1 MLLRKCL
8 GLGAKVKILKNTNYK
23 TIITDDIWLKAYESK
38 KLIVDIAIKIAK
50 QNKLYFDVSS
60 HKIAR
65 KLKES
70 EYADADKKKKLTSSI
85 KKLQKQYMHNVD
97 VFIQTYNNLKS
108 KGFEHKTIIEF
119 LSNGW
124 GAGNSNYNPKN
135 IKSVSTERWKH
146 NNYGGDNEVVEYLK
160 TMKELLK

>member
-1 MLLRKCL
+1 MSL
-8 GLGAKVKILKNTNYK
+8 
-23 TIITDDIWLKAYESK
+23 K

-60 HKIAR
+60 NKIAR

-70 EYADADKKKKLTSSI
+70 EYANSDKKKKLTSSI

-97 VFIQTYNNLKS
+97 VFVQTYNNLKS
-108 KGFEHKTIIEF
+108 KNFEHKTIMEF

-124 GAGNSNYNPKN
+124 GAGNSNYNPEN
-135 IKSVSTERWKH
+135 IKNVSEERWEH
-146 NNYGGDNEVVEYLK
+146 SNYGGDNELIEYLK
-160 TMKELLK
+160 TIKKLLK